1 MSIKTSNQPRELLYF
16 SDFSEKDQAR
26 IRQDYDWMDTQD
38 IEFNHG
44 FFRYRGN
51 IYHLQDFVRYSGDY
65 WDGRLGLNYF
75 AAVLIKL
82 TSDCDHVI
90 VGFQSI

>member
-1 MSIKTSNQPRELLYF
+1 MSIKTNNQPRELLYL
-16 SDFSEKDQAR
+16 SDFSEKDQA
-26 IRQDYDWMDTQD
+26 
-38 IEFNHG
+38 IEFNYG

-65 WDGRLGLNYF
+65 WDGCLGLNYF

-82 TSDCDHVI
+82 TSDCDHVV
-90 VGFQSI
+90 VGFQST

>member
-1 MSIKTSNQPRELLYF
+1 MSIKTNNQPRELLYL
-16 SDFSEKDQAR
+16 SDFSEKDQAK
-26 IRQDYDWMDTQD
+26 IRQDYDWMDN
-38 IEFNHG
+38 IECDYG

-51 IYHLQDFVRYSGDY
+51 IYNLQNFVRYSDEY
-65 WDGRLGLNYF
+65 WDGCHGLNYF
-75 AAVLIKL
+75 AAVLVKL